1 MDKKTKL
8 LLSILG
14 IAAIVVPAVL
24 LVVLSGRSGGEAA
37 IGAGQRQLDTQKV
50 VETVEEKSK
59 QVPLPSPSPT
69 PPAATSSAQEATS
82 AAQ

>member
-14 IAAIVVPAVL
+14 ISAIAVPAVL
-24 LVVLSGRSGGEAA
+24 LVVLSGRGGGQAVMSS
-37 IGAGQRQLDTQKV
+37 GQRQIDTQKV
-50 VETVEEKSK
+50 VETVAENTKLA
-59 QVPLPSPSPT
+59 PAASPSPT
-69 PPAATSSAQEATS
+69 PPAATSSASEATS